1 MSQVYDLGA
10 YRAIVKGVQE
20 FFLKTQVSTH
30 ADVYCQHDTSRS
42 VDISCKHDDTR
53 RVDDT
58 LSPTAEEYAMPPK
71 GWTAGR
77 EETEVKAVRL
87 PKSLIERI
95 TQHVERLQVQF
106 RFGRIN
112 EGMAIRD
119 LLEVGLDTVEARAS
133 QPQPA
138 QVPLT
143 TQPALPI
150 GLEGVPASQ
159 APPAPDRSPNVVVQ
173 ESVSQ
178 PPVKRK
184 GGRPSTKR
192 QPILALLREH
202 PEGLTAEQIR
212 AYLDSTQPLGDTL
225 EGMRRSGAVRFEG
238 IGHAMRYFTKEQAS
252 S

>member
-20 FFLKTQVSTH
+20 FFLQTQESSH
-30 ADVYCQHDTSRS
+30 ADVCCQHDISHS
-42 VDISCKHDDTR
+42 IDISCKHDDTR
-53 RVDDT
+53 RVDGV

-95 TQHVERLQVQF
+95 AQHVERLQGQF

-119 LLEVGLDTVEARAS
+119 LLEVGLDTVEGHAP

-143 TQPALPI
+143 TQPALPLA
-150 GLEGVPASQ
+150 LEGVPASQ
-159 APPAPDRSPNVVVQ
+159 A
-173 ESVSQ
+173 
-178 PPVKRK
+178 
-184 GGRPSTKR
+184 
-192 QPILALLREH
+192 
-202 PEGLTAEQIR
+202 
-212 AYLDSTQPLGDTL
+212 QPLAPVTPQQ
-225 EGMRRSGAVRFEG
+225 EGQPKTIQAPHASPGMVNCTVNPAHRPYSASAQECPMCANNRRARASKKRA
-238 IGHAMRYFTKEQAS
+238 KEQAS